1 MIAILEVTFVIL
13 IVWAM
18 FDLVNDRKHPE
29 KVIKGNEKWNIMI
42 AIGKKK
48 YLLQNRFLKYGLLMA
63 IFSPP
68 LEGKML
74 IIIEGIFIALIIML
88 PISLVFGRENSEI
101 VKEGNKNIS
110 INSNNTKFTII
121 IMVCINF
128 VCHVIDYLLNT
139 DMISA
144 VTYHKNGG
152 MTISF
157 VGIFILI
164 VASILV
170 SGVTIKY
177 LEKKKNQ

>member
-1 MIAILEVTFVIL
+1 M
-13 IVWAM
+13 
-18 FDLVNDRKHPE
+18 D
-29 KVIKGNEKWNIMI
+29 
-42 AIGKKK
+42 
-48 YLLQNRFLKYGLLMA
+48 YLWR

-68 LEGKML
+68 LEGKMF

-88 PISLVFGRENSEI
+88 PISLVFGRENSVI

-110 INSNNTKFTII
+110 VNSNNTKLTII
-121 IMVCINF
+121 IMVCINCI
-128 VCHVIDYLLNT
+128 CHVIDYLLNT

-152 MTISF
+152 MTFSF

-170 SGVTIKY
+170 IVVRKTIIEY
-177 LEKKKNQ
+177 LDKKEKSVIANVHTIYGYLSKQQYLFLELYFLLNGHFISKFT